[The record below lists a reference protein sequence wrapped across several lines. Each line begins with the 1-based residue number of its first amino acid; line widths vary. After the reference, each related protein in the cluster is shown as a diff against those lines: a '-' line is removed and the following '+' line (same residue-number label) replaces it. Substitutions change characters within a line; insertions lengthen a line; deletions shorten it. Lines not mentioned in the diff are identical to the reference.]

1 MENSLLPLPISPN
14 FEPSATFKFDNVVL
28 YTDDPSATLENVTKC
43 ILRGIEKVDVV
54 HYEQDNNC
62 VSLAVFSGIQHCY
75 LVVIPSFVAEE
86 FIEKLFGNS
95 MAFDFSYDEET
106 LEFINS
112 LGITF
117 SSSKVYKYCNLP
129 MRNTERQFRLLRCV
143 NYVTTA
149 PALKVHCNNSHNH
162 IFPSSISWEGKCT
175 SL

>member
-1 MENSLLPLPISPN
+1 MKNSLLPLPISPN

-28 YTDDPSATLENVTKC
+28 YTDDPSATLENGTKC
-43 ILRGIEKVDVV
+43 ILRRITKLDVV

-75 LVVIPSFVAEE
+75 LSVLPASVSED
-86 FIEKLFGNS
+86 FIQKLSENS
-95 MAFDFSYDEET
+95 NSLDFAYNEET

-117 SSSKVYKYCNLP
+117 SSSKVYKHCNLP

>member
-28 YTDDPSATLENVTKC
+28 YTDDNSTQLENGTKC
-43 ILRGIEKVDVV
+43 ILRKITKLDVV
-54 HYEQDNNC
+54 HYKQDNNC
-62 VSLAVFSGIQHCY
+62 VSLAVFSDIQHCY
-75 LVVIPSFVAEE
+75 LAIIPSSVAEE
-86 FIEKLFGNS
+86 FIEKLLGNS
-95 MAFDFSYDEET
+95 KSFDFSYDEET

-112 LGITF
+112 LGTTF
-117 SSSKVYKYCNLP
+117 SPSKVYKHCNLP